1 MTKLFI
7 DDLTSKLC
15 PSCTTL
21 CVAFAVS
28 LVEYTLNPYHLRSDQ
43 IRSDQIRS
51 DQIRSDQ
58 IRSDQIRSDDWVE
71 VIAFTTTTPI
81 FSTNV
86 GSS

>member
-1 MTKLFI
+1 MKHFMTKLFI

-51 DQIRSDQ
+51 D
-58 IRSDQIRSDDWVE
+58 DWVE